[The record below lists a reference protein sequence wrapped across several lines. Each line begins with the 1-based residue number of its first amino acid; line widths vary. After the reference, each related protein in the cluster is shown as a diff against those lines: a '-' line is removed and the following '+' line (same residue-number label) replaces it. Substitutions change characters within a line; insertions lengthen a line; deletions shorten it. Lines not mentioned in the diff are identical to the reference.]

1 MARILVA
8 EDERD
13 IRELIG
19 FTLRHHGH
27 TVLTA
32 SNGEDALAVA
42 LRELPDL
49 VLLDIRVPRLT
60 GYDVCRRFAPSRP
73 PSTSRS
79 RFSRPRARRPRSRRG
94 WTPAPPTTSSSPSP
108 PTSWSTAWRFCW
120 GCPAIQDRRPPDDRA
135 CAGVP
140 CPAAGSSKE
149 EGRCSA

>member
-32 SNGEDALAVA
+32 PNGEEALALA

-49 VLLDIRVPRLT
+49 VLLDIRMPRLT
-60 GYDVCRRFAPSRP
+60 GYDVCRRLRAEPATRDIPIAFLSAKGQEAEIQAGMDAGATDYILKPFAPDQLINRVALLLGEP
-73 PSTSRS
+73 
-79 RFSRPRARRPRSRRG
+79 G
-94 WTPAPPTTSSSPSP
+94 
-108 PTSWSTAWRFCW
+108 
-120 GCPAIQDRRPPDDRA
+120 IQP
-135 CAGVP
+135 
-140 CPAAGSSKE
+140 
-149 EGRCSA
+149 

>member
-32 SNGEDALAVA
+32 PNGEEALALA

-49 VLLDIRVPRLT
+49 VLLDIRMPRLT
-60 GYDVCRRFAPSRP
+60 GYDVCRRLRAEPSTRDIPIAFLSAKGQEAEIQAGMDAGATDYILKPFAPDQLINRVALLLGEP
-73 PSTSRS
+73 GTQR
-79 RFSRPRARRPRSRRG
+79 
-94 WTPAPPTTSSSPSP
+94 
-108 PTSWSTAWRFCW
+108 
-120 GCPAIQDRRPPDDRA
+120 
-135 CAGVP
+135 
-140 CPAAGSSKE
+140 
-149 EGRCSA
+149 

>member
-32 SNGEDALAVA
+32 PNGEEALALA

-49 VLLDIRVPRLT
+49 VLLDIRMPRLT
-60 GYDVCRRFAPSRP
+60 GYDVCRRLRAEPSTRDIPIAFLSAKGQEAEIQAGMDAGATDYILKPFAPDQLINRVALLLGEP
-73 PSTSRS
+73 GT
-79 RFSRPRARRPRSRRG
+79 
-94 WTPAPPTTSSSPSP
+94 
-108 PTSWSTAWRFCW
+108 
-120 GCPAIQDRRPPDDRA
+120 QL
-135 CAGVP
+135 
-140 CPAAGSSKE
+140 
-149 EGRCSA
+149 

>member
-32 SNGEDALAVA
+32 PNGEEALALA

-49 VLLDIRVPRLT
+49 VLLDIRMPRLT
-60 GYDVCRRFAPSRP
+60 GYDVCRRLRAEPSTRDIPIAFLSAKGQEAEIQAGMDAGATDYILKPFAPDQLVNRVALLLGEP
-73 PSTSRS
+73 
-79 RFSRPRARRPRSRRG
+79 
-94 WTPAPPTTSSSPSP
+94 
-108 PTSWSTAWRFCW
+108 
-120 GCPAIQDRRPPDDRA
+120 
-135 CAGVP
+135 
-140 CPAAGSSKE
+140 GSHL
-149 EGRCSA
+149 